1 MLGVVGAA
9 KFWLDS
15 IPARVQID
23 PKRRAEVRAY
33 KKLAK
38 VFDDQFKVF
47 DDQFH
52 VFYSTPW
59 LRTDEYGY
67 ENDGE

>member
-1 MLGVVGAA
+1 MLGVAGAA
-9 KFWLDS
+9 KFWPDS

-23 PKRRAEVRAY
+23 SKRRAEVRAY
-33 KKLAK
+33 KKLA
-38 VFDDQFKVF
+38 KVF